1 VCAAVIYATVRPI
14 LFALDAERAHQL
26 ALDALRATGQFGAGR
41 LRGSPVEL
49 MGLRF
54 PNRVGL
60 AAGFD
65 KNGIAIDGIGRLG
78 FGFIEVGTVTPNPQ
92 PGQPRPR
99 LLRLPAKNAL
109 VNCLG
114 FPNEGARVVAERLRG
129 RQYRGIIGINIGKN
143 ASTPIDRAVDDY
155 VLCLRALH
163 PVADYVAINI
173 SSPNT
178 DSLRD
183 LHEPQRLELLLNALL
198 TERDR
203 LLQRTTRILP
213 LLLKI
218 SPDLDPTALQE
229 VARTALRCRLDGL
242 IATNTT
248 VIGPQTIGDDCSI
261 AGGLSGAPLHT
272 KALSV
277 VEDLRKTL
285 GQDFP
290 IVGLGGIDSA
300 ETALAMRKAGA
311 DLVQL
316 YSGLIYRGPKLVRQC
331 IRVL

>member
-1 VCAAVIYATVRPI
+1 MIYATVRPI
-14 LFALDAERAHQL
+14 LFALDSERAHRL
-26 ALDALRATGQFGAGR
+26 ALEVLRTTGQFGAGR

-92 PGQPRPR
+92 VGQPRPR
-99 LLRLPAKNAL
+99 LLRLPAQNAL
-109 VNCLG
+109 LNRLG
-114 FPNEGARVVAERLRG
+114 FPNEGARAVAERLR
-129 RQYRGIIGINIGKN
+129 RRRYRGIIGINIGKN
-143 ASTPIDRAVDDY
+143 ASTPIDRAIDDY

-163 PVADYVAINI
+163 RVADYIAINI

-178 DSLRD
+178 ASLRD
-183 LHEPQRLELLLNALL
+183 LHEPHRLEPLLSSLL
-198 TERDR
+198 MERDR
-203 LLQRTTRILP
+203 LLRGSTRTLP

-218 SPDLDPTALQE
+218 SPDLDRTALQA
-229 VARTALRCRLDGL
+229 VARTALRCHIDGL

-248 VIGPQTIGDDCSI
+248 FASPQAFGDGSQK
-261 AGGLSGAPLHT
+261 AGGISGAPLYAM
-272 KALSV
+272 ALSV
-277 VEDLRKTL
+277 VAELRKTL
-285 GQDFP
+285 GPGYP

-300 ETALAMRKAGA
+300 EKALAMREAGA

-316 YSGLIYRGPKLVRQC
+316 YSGLIFQGPRLVRQC